1 MIEKINLIHK
11 ETTGKIIGLAM
22 EIYNQLGRGFLE
34 SVYEEAF
41 AYELK
46 LNKINFKRQE
56 PVDVYYKGK
65 KIKQFVCD
73 LIVEDKVIVEL
84 KAIKRITELE
94 IAQTIN
100 YLNAVKYEVGLLI
113 NFGSK
118 SLEFKRLIK
127 NNPRNQ

>member
-11 ETTGKIIGLAM
+11 EITGKIIGLAM

>member
-1 MIEKINLIHK
+1 MAEKINLIHK
-11 ETTGKIIGLAM
+11 NITGKIIGLAM

-41 AYELK
+41 VYELE

-56 PVDVYYKGK
+56 PMDVHYKGK
-65 KIKQFVCD
+65 RIKQFVCD
-73 LIVEDKVIVEL
+73 LLVEDKIIVEL
-84 KAIKRITELE
+84 KAIKKITDSD

-100 YLNAVKYEVGLLI
+100 YLNAAKYEIGLLI
-113 NFGSK
+113 NFGSE

-127 NNPRNQ
+127 TNQRNP

>member
-1 MIEKINLIHK
+1 MAEKVNLIHK
-11 ETTGKIIGLAM
+11 NTTGKIIGLAM

-41 AYELK
+41 VYELE
-46 LNKINFKRQE
+46 LNEINFKRQE
-56 PVDVYYKGK
+56 PMDVYYKGK

-73 LIVEDKVIVEL
+73 LLIEDKVIVEL
-84 KAIKRITELE
+84 KAIKKITDSD

-100 YLNAVKYEVGLLI
+100 YLNAAKYEIGLLI
-113 NFGSK
+113 NFGAE

-127 NNPRNQ
+127 TNQ

>member
-11 ETTGKIIGLAM
+11 EVTGRIIGLAI

-41 AYELK
+41 AYELE

-65 KIKQFVCD
+65 KIKQFICD

-84 KAIKRITELE
+84 KAIKRITDLE

>member
-1 MIEKINLIHK
+1 MAEKVNLIHK
-11 ETTGKIIGLAM
+11 NITGKIIGLAM

-41 AYELK
+41 VYELE

-56 PVDVYYKGK
+56 PMDVYYKGK
-65 KIKQFVCD
+65 RIKQFVCD
-73 LIVEDKVIVEL
+73 LLVEDRVIVEL
-84 KAIKRITELE
+84 KAIKKIADSD

-100 YLNAVKYEVGLLI
+100 YLNAAKYEIGLLI
-113 NFGSK
+113 NFGAE

-127 NNPRNQ
+127 TNQ

>member
-41 AYELK
+41 AYELE

-65 KIKQFVCD
+65 KIKQFICD

-84 KAIKRITELE
+84 KAIKKITELE

-127 NNPRNQ
+127 NNPRNP

>member
-1 MIEKINLIHK
+1 MAEKINLIHK
-11 ETTGKIIGLAM
+11 DITGKIIGLAM

-41 AYELK
+41 AYELE

-56 PVDVYYKGK
+56 PMDVYYKGRR
-65 KIKQFVCD
+65 IKQFVCD
-73 LIVEDKVIVEL
+73 LLVEDKVIVEL
-84 KAIKRITELE
+84 KAIKRITDSE

-100 YLNAVKYEVGLLI
+100 YLNAAKYEVGLLI

-127 NNPRNQ
+127 TNPRNL